1 MNTKRMR
8 TNSRSMP
15 IGIIIGICSSVG
27 ITLAFAAI
35 LASLIVNERI
45 GINSL
50 QYYTF
55 VITAIAALTGGV
67 IAGKYTNEKPAI
79 SCGAAA
85 LIYGLILMFVGIL
98 FFNGDFHGVWTSLI
112 SIIIGCLLACTIC
125 LRKKVRGYTRKRHH
139 R

>member
-8 TNSRSMP
+8 TMSRSMP
-15 IGIIIGICSSVG
+15 MGIVIGTFSAIG

-35 LASLIVNERI
+35 LASMIVNEQI

-50 QYYTF
+50 QYCIF
-55 VITAIAALTGGV
+55 VITTISALAGSVT
-67 IAGKYTNEKPAI
+67 AGKYTNEKPAI
-79 SCGAAA
+79 SCGIAA

-98 FFNGDFHGVWTSLI
+98 FFDGGFKGVWTSLI
-112 SIIIGCLLACTIC
+112 SIVIGCLFACTIC
-125 LRKKVRGYTRKRHH
+125 LRKKGRGYGRKRHH